1 MASSLATGD
10 PPGSI
15 RRVSYTRK
23 CGDWWGYPSNFHDCY
38 PISGRQHE
46 NTVGGGNGGVSAQ
59 AVGRQANFGLF
70 QSVKRQV

>member
-46 NTVGGGNGGVSAQ
+46 NTVGEGSGGVPCASRWET
-59 AVGRQANFGLF
+59 GDFGLL
-70 QSVKRQV
+70 QSVTIEV